1 MSSLTDIQPDNTED
15 FALVGAPEFALER
28 APEFALE
35 RAPEIT
41 LERAPEIT
49 LEENQEFAHKKKR
62 PRLTVQLQPTPIID
76 VHASDSEDDVQD
88 VLNDE
93 VQLVN
98 ERRPFNLGEPVSDEV
113 YNQKFKGQDQ
123 DVVYD
128 FTLYPGPQRLSGA
141 NGERI
146 AYVVV

>member
-1 MSSLTDIQPDNTED
+1 MASLTDIQPDIIVDNTED
-15 FALVGAPEFALER
+15 FALVGAPEIALEG
-28 APEFALE
+28 
-35 RAPEIT
+35 APEI
-41 LERAPEIT
+41 AIVNHSEIT

-76 VHASDSEDDVQD
+76 VHGSDSEDDVQD

>member
-1 MSSLTDIQPDNTED
+1 MASLTDIQPDIIVDNTED
-15 FALVGAPEFALER
+15 FALVGAPEIA
-28 APEFALE
+28 
-35 RAPEIT
+35 IVNHS
-41 LERAPEIT
+41 EIT

-76 VHASDSEDDVQD
+76 VHGSDSEDDVQD